1 MATTQ
6 VKRRRGTAAQ
16 CDAMT
21 PAEGEIIYDTTND
34 RLRVG
39 DGAVAGGFALPNA
52 FDIQKGAFNTV
63 NASGTDTLTVT
74 LDPVPASYTTNMT
87 VHFKAAAT
95 NTGAATLN
103 VNSLG
108 AKNIYKASGGALV
121 ALGAGDLTI
130 GAFYTVRYDGT
141 QFVLEGAAGGGVT
154 STAAADASLVVTP
167 TTGAAT
173 AKINTNNSLGVGA
186 YAVLC
191 YVGSGNLANGATTS
205 GSNLE
210 IPIMTWGTGSSVTR
224 GLSSP
229 SGTWRNVSG
238 RTMPTAGSTGELGL
252 FIRTA

>member
-1 MATTQ
+1 MRA
-6 VKRRRGTAAQ
+6 RRVSTFTERISSIWRFMTAISALA
-16 CDAMT
+16 CHEYANTPDMPIAIKLAMTLAHHCAMT

-186 YAVLC
+186 GV
-191 YVGSGNLANGATTS
+191 
-205 GSNLE
+205 
-210 IPIMTWGTGSSVTR
+210 
-224 GLSSP
+224 
-229 SGTWRNVSG
+229 
-238 RTMPTAGSTGELGL
+238 
-252 FIRTA
+252 F